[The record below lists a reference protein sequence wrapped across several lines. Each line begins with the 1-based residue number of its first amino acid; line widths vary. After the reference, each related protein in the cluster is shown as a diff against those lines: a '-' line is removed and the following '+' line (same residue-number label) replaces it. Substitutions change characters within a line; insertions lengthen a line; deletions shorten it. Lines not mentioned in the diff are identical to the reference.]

1 MKNSILVAGLVV
13 LASLLAAV
21 QAQAQP
27 VEYVRI
33 CDTYGAGFFYI
44 PGTEQCYRP
53 SDGQLRYVDPIT
65 GEEVV
70 TETPFAARVR
80 EMEAKA
86 AISNALE
93 DPDLVEGERFG
104 IRLNWGATET
114 TDAIGVTGAI
124 LLGGSLAAGG
134 TRMLGTGGLGFADG
148 FVGARFGF
156 QMNW

>member
-1 MKNSILVAGLVV
+1 MKNLIIIAGLIA
-13 LASLLAAV
+13 LAGLLAPT

-27 VEYVRI
+27 VEYVRV
-33 CDTYGAGFFYI
+33 CDQYGPGFFYV

-53 SDGQLRYVDPIT
+53 NDGQIRYETENGTVI
-65 GEEVV
+65 

-80 EMEAKA
+80 EMEAQG

-93 DPDLVEGERFG
+93 DPDLIAGETFG

-114 TDAIGVTGAI
+114 ADAIGLTGAVMFVDN
-124 LLGGSLAAGG
+124 LADGG
-134 TRMLGTGGLGFADG
+134 TRFTGSFGVGYSDG
-148 FVGARFGF
+148 YVGARFGV